1 MPADLLIVT
10 PSASLGESVRRILDE
25 TKLYRCHIVN
35 NKASAVVRADEIG
48 VPLAML
54 DAALGEDWVLEIGN
68 ACERFAPGSTSLFF
82 AMKAAPHPHL
92 TAYVRGSSSASH
104 LRCQGL

>member
-10 PSASLGESVRRILDE
+10 PSASLGESVRQILDE
-25 TKLYRCHIVN
+25 TKLYRCHVVN

-54 DAALGEDWVLEIGN
+54 DAALGEDWVLEI
-68 ACERFAPGSTSLFF
+68 
-82 AMKAAPHPHL
+82 
-92 TAYVRGSSSASH
+92 
-104 LRCQGL
+104 

>member
-68 ACERFAPGSTSLFF
+68 A
-82 AMKAAPHPHL
+82 
-92 TAYVRGSSSASH
+92 
-104 LRCQGL
+104 LRTVCPAINLIIFLDEVCTPPAFDNLPLWIL